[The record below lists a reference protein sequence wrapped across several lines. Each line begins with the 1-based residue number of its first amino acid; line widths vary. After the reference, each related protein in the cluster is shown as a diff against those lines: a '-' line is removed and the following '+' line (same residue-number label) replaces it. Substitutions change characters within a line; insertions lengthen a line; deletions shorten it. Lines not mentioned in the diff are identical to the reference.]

1 MKKGNQFL
9 HDHLFR
15 EVYDKPR
22 YGQDLFEMIFSE
34 EEMALF
40 DWSALRTE
48 TTSFINAE
56 LREKRM
62 DLLFSARLKGSEEWV
77 RALFLV
83 EHKSQNDPDL
93 MRQFLGYQTGI
104 YTKTR
109 DPVIPIFINQSP
121 NKVWKGPLEFQ
132 DFLNNFDGEFRRRFK
147 DNVLNFKARS
157 LNIQDLGKGDMAGL
171 TTRPILY
178 ILKHIWNLDEVKLRE
193 LFTISRGLSKKDR
206 EALVLRAVDYVR
218 RYDPHF
224 TWNII
229 ITAEK
234 QTIKEGEAIMTPLLQ
249 SSLEEARQKGRQEGQ
264 QEGWQK
270 GQQEGWQKGQQE
282 VVFNMLREK
291 LSPSLISKM
300 TSFSEEEIKKLK
312 NSNS

>member
-40 DWSALRTE
+40 DWSTLRTE

-147 DNVLNFKARS
+147 DNVLNFKVRS
-157 LNIQDLGKGDMAGL
+157 LNIQNLRKGDMKGL
-171 TTRPILY
+171 TTRPIVY
-178 ILKHIWNLDEVKLRE
+178 ILKHIWNLDETKLRE

-206 EALVLRAVDYVR
+206 EALVSRAVDYVR

-234 QTIKEGEAIMTPLLQ
+234 QTIKKGEEAIMAPLLQ
-249 SSLEEARQKGRQEGQ
+249 SSLEEARQKGRQEGR
-264 QEGWQK
+264 QE
-270 GQQEGWQKGQQE
+270 GQQE
-282 VVFNMLREK
+282 VVFNMLREQ

-312 NSNS
+312 NSNL